1 MDGFCQKKCHTKEK
15 KKKRKEKERK
25 SDTLIEPDGVISQFQ
40 NLPIFDR
47 EVPYFTTCWLG
58 LIFHLNI
65 LYDVI
70 HKWVQMAAAC
80 PKNAGRENNHMLSLP
95 ICQEE
100 ISKVILGSVYEL
112 ENNLKI
118 FIK

>member
-47 EVPYFTTCWLG
+47 EVPYFTTC
-58 LIFHLNI
+58 
-65 LYDVI
+65 
-70 HKWVQMAAAC
+70 
-80 PKNAGRENNHMLSLP
+80 
-95 ICQEE
+95 
-100 ISKVILGSVYEL
+100 
-112 ENNLKI
+112 
-118 FIK
+118 